1 MSNGGKFWNP
11 PPEGER
17 PLRPELP
24 VPPYVMIGEV
34 ECVLERVVIDDIPA
48 WAERHSLER
57 VRTAFMGR
65 LGHVN
70 IYWPRNGKEEE
81 DDGEASTAGS

>member
-1 MSNGGKFWNP
+1 MSTGAKFWNP
-11 PPEGER
+11 APPPEER

-24 VPPYVMIGEV
+24 VPPYVVIGGV
-34 ECVLERVVIDDIPA
+34 ECVLEWVRIDDIPP
-48 WAERHSLER
+48 WRKRNGLER

-70 IYWPRNGKEEE
+70 VYWPRNGKGE
-81 DDGEASTAGS
+81 DDGE